1 MLRTEERDILSRQLD
16 EEDAICYIH
25 DHMDALANDIAL
37 DQVYE
42 DTELQLIDYEILLP
56 YWERARY
63 FKDLF
68 DEYLQNSDCKFNSD
82 MVPVELA
89 EENTDNLFIYEFLKM
104 YAGWG
109 FSDYFENC
117 EPMSRRPWYESTRQ
131 NLLQLNMQVSALD
144 IQEHRYELDQERLIS
159 PKGMKSV
166 LVLCLLFSFFN
177 IILPL
182 SLSVF
187 SFSNEVIPFIQA
199 SSLLFLTVG
208 LFTTFWYFAKMLV
221 WK

>member
-1 MLRTEERDILSRQLD
+1 
-16 EEDAICYIH
+16 
-25 DHMDALANDIAL
+25 
-37 DQVYE
+37 
-42 DTELQLIDYEILLP
+42 
-56 YWERARY
+56 
-63 FKDLF
+63 
-68 DEYLQNSDCKFNSD
+68 
-82 MVPVELA
+82 
-89 EENTDNLFIYEFLKM
+89 M

-221 WK
+221 WKWYWCSCYLLSQNRRLTKNLVLLIIEKHQIKTIKYN